1 MSKVRQFIPF
11 SYISLKTTLII
22 SKGFMMSFSS
32 DFEIMSIRIFSVL
45 GSQWTTF
52 KISPIDVFNEI
63 YIVKKENINILLP
76 QI

>member
-32 DFEIMSIRIFSVL
+32 DFEIMSKSSIRIFSDL

-52 KISPIDVFNEI
+52 KISPMCSMK
-63 YIVKKENINILLP
+63 YI
-76 QI
+76 